1 MKRAKEKPKKRVK
14 KETLASIA
22 DRHELYE
29 LAVQCAEAEVDFVDD
44 EFESLR
50 GRKARFL
57 KEDFCGSAQV
67 CSEWVARR
75 RSNQAIGVDLDNDVM
90 TWGADRHISS
100 LKAGQKKRIRLVCE
114 NVLTQSSLGQ
124 DIILAMNFSYWIF
137 KQRSVLKKYFKQALQ
152 NLSPDGVFFLDCF
165 GGSDSYR
172 VIKEKTDI
180 GDFKYIWDQASYN
193 AVTGDFQCYI
203 HFQFPDR
210 SKIQKAFSYDWRLWS
225 LPEIQE
231 ILLESG
237 FSDVRVYTQP
247 ANDNASEDMVPV
259 TQIDPDLA
267 WIAYIAA
274 LK

>member
-1 MKRAKEKPKKRVK
+1 MKRTKDESKKRAK

-29 LAVQCAEAEVDFVDD
+29 LAVQCAEAEVDFVDA
-44 EFESLR
+44 EFQSLR
-50 GRKARFL
+50 GRKACFL

-67 CSEWVARR
+67 CSEWVTR
-75 RSNQAIGVDLDNDVM
+75 RSNNQAIGVDLDNDVM
-90 TWGADRHISS
+90 AWGIDRHISN
-100 LKAGQKKRIRLVCE
+100 LKISQKKRIKLVCE
-114 NVLTQSSLGQ
+114 NVLTQRSLGQ

-137 KQRSVLKKYFKQALQ
+137 KQRSVLKKYFKQALK
-152 NLSPDGVFFLDCF
+152 NLSSDGVFFLDCF

-237 FSDVRVYTQP
+237 FSDVHVYTQLES
-247 ANDNASEDMVPV
+247 DNASEDMVPV